1 MKKIIF
7 LLWGTALMSLTS
19 FAQQAGRH
27 YPFGITNSSASFSCG
42 FLSGV
47 AEPCIGGC
55 IEVERS

>member
-19 FAQQAGRH
+19 FAQQAG
-27 YPFGITNSSASFSCG
+27 GITNSSASFSCG

-47 AEPCIGGC
+47 TEPCIGGC